1 VYEGRS
7 GGLALS
13 QGVHLRSVCFWN
25 QTSRLFFS
33 LVNGAVINWS
43 MYQYR
48 YIISNARFNVQ
59 ATANDAYT
67 RPAVCQSQQRYQSSI
82 NDLVH
87 SPPPTPLRAGPISN
101 PSCSVLCR
109 SKGLVE
115 VLITRAQS
123 PTSTGR
129 GARLCT
135 VFGSV
140 LVHWQHSGPMLKSMS
155 MFL

>member
-1 VYEGRS
+1 
-7 GGLALS
+7 LS

-25 QTSRLFFS
+25 QTSRLFS
-33 LVNGAVINWS
+33 LVNGAVTNWS
-43 MYQYR
+43 MYQYGC
-48 YIISNARFNVQ
+48 IISNARFDVQ
-59 ATANDAYT
+59 GTADDAYT
-67 RPAVCQSQQRYQSSI
+67 RPAVCQSQQRYQSMI
-82 NDLVH
+82 WCILH
-87 SPPPTPLRAGPISN
+87 LQPLRAGPLSS

-115 VLITRAQS
+115 VLITGTQS

-135 VFGSV
+135 VLSSV
-140 LVHWQHSGPMLKSMS
+140 LVHWQRSGSMPKLMS